1 MSTISSSINNTYMI
15 YKMAEKNGMSLFG
28 TNNSNKSAS
37 SGSSSSIWDSYY
49 GSSTAAASTLNG
61 LSGINSSRAELVS
74 SYDDAAK
81 TFKAEFGSAMKDL
94 SGSISSMK
102 KLDYNVGSDAI
113 TSKTTTAE
121 DGTTTTSS
129 VYNDKLKEA
138 LSTIEKFADN
148 YNTATKLF
156 KDYGDVSK
164 KMAQMGSVFSDVTAR
179 ADTYAQIG
187 LNVGSDG
194 KIKIDEE
201 KLAKALTESPGR
213 VEGILGKDGLTGK
226 AEDHVRFAEGQ
237 SDRLFPSI
245 NSMFGD
251 QLKMASVYTGG
262 AMVKMS
268 SFATAG
274 NLLDMMF

>member
-1 MSTISSSINNTYMI
+1 MSTIASSINNTYLL
-15 YKMAEKNGMSLFG
+15 YRMAENNGMSLFG
-28 TNNSNKSAS
+28 SNKSAS
-37 SGSSSSIWDSYY
+37 SGGSNSIWDSYY
-49 GSSTAAASTLNG
+49 GSASSAASTLSG

-81 TFKAEFGSAMKDL
+81 TFKADFGSAMKDL

-121 DGTTTTSS
+121 DGTTTTSP

-164 KMAQMGSVFSDVTAR
+164 KIGQMGSVFGDVTAR

-194 KIKIDEE
+194 KISVDEE

-251 QLKMASVYTGG
+251 QLKQASVYTGG
-262 AMVKMS
+262 AMLQMS